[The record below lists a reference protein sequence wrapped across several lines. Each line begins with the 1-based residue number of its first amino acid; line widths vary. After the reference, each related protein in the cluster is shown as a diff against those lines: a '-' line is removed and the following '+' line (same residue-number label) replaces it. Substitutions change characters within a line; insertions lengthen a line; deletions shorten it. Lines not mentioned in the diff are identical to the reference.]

1 MQHILEPREGSSMKR
16 LLVFGTGMA
25 LVVLLAIHASAPAAS
40 HPGALRDKLQEAINR
55 GDLAATMALWTD
67 DAVIDNP
74 ISCAEAPCV
83 GKAGVQKD
91 MERRINS
98 KNRPK
103 TLKHYVSGNLLTTRV
118 EFRSGLTEKAGVDR
132 IILWLIYE
140 VKGDKIAWERGPL
153 YERNDPQTAKYV
165 AWLRAQPP
173 AR

>member
-1 MQHILEPREGSSMKR
+1 MQHILEPREGSMKR

-55 GDLAATMALWTD
+55 GDLAAAMALWTD

-91 MERRINS
+91 VERRINS

-118 EFRSGLTEKAGVDR
+118 EFRSGLTEKAGVNR
-132 IILWLIYE
+132 SSS
-140 VKGDKIAWERGPL
+140 GSSTR
-153 YERNDPQTAKYV
+153 
-165 AWLRAQPP
+165 
-173 AR
+173 

>member
-1 MQHILEPREGSSMKR
+1 MKR
-16 LLVFGTGMA
+16 LIVLGTGIMF
-25 LVVLLAIHASAPAAS
+25 LAILAVHASAPAAS

-55 GDLAATMALWTD
+55 GDIASAMALWAD

-74 ISCAEAPCV
+74 VTCAEAPCV
-83 GKAGVQKD
+83 GKAAIQKD

-118 EFRSGLTEKAGVDR
+118 ELRSANTEKAGVER
-132 IILWLIYE
+132 IILWLTYE
-140 VKGDKIAWERGPL
+140 VKGDKLAWERGPL
-153 YERNDPQTAKYV
+153 YERNDPQTGKYV
-165 AWLRAQPP
+165 AWLKAQQP